1 MENYKIVQAPMFGV
15 GTPEMAAGAS
25 NAGILGSLPLA
36 DLPAPDCVKLIRQT
50 KALTTQ
56 PFAVNIFLN
65 EVPPVDAA
73 LISRYNSAKRF
84 LQEVATGAGFEVV
97 LPDIEDMK
105 ITDYHEQVDA
115 LIAEQCKIVSFTF
128 GNLDAGSIAKFKQH
142 GTTLIGTCTSLRE
155 AKVLEDAGIDIV
167 CLQGIE
173 AGGHR
178 GSFLSAGTEEV
189 DGWSLLLQ
197 LKEQLRIPV
206 IYAGGVN
213 DARSLANV
221 LAKGADGVQI
231 GSMFLAA
238 RESALKDFEKA
249 RLLAIKGAETS
260 LISSFSGRYARGLYN
275 TYVQLV
281 EPSGHVLPY
290 PYMNKLTG
298 PFRKAAREHQHAELV
313 NLWVGA
319 GHRRF
324 STAGTGEI
332 VRQLLVDLEQF
343 K

>member
-1 MENYKIVQAPMFGV
+1 MQRIIQAPMFGV
-15 GTPEMAAGAS
+15 GTPAMAAGAS

-36 DLPAPDCVKLIRQT
+36 DLPAADCVRLIRQT
-50 KALTTQ
+50 KTLTDQ

-65 EVPPVDAA
+65 EIPPVDED
-73 LISRYNSAKRF
+73 LIRRYNGAKRF
-84 LQEVATGAGFEVV
+84 LQEVAAGAGFEVT
-97 LPDIEDMK
+97 LPDIANMK
-105 ITDYHEQVDA
+105 ITDYHEQVEV

-128 GNLDAGSIAKFKQH
+128 GNLDADSIAKFKQH
-142 GTTLIGTCTSLRE
+142 GTTLIGTCTSLAE
-155 AKVLEDAGIDIV
+155 ATILEASGIDMV

-178 GSFLSAGTEEV
+178 GSFLSDGTEPV
-189 DGWSLLLQ
+189 DGLSLLLQ

-206 IYAGGVN
+206 IYAGGVH
-213 DARSLANV
+213 DARSLAHV
-221 LAKGADGVQI
+221 LSKGADGVQI

-238 RESALKDFEKA
+238 KESALQEFEKE
-249 RLLAIKGAETS
+249 RLHAIKGAETL
-260 LISSFSGRYARGLYN
+260 LISSFSGRYARGLDN

-281 EPSGHVLPY
+281 EASGHVLPY

-298 PFRKAAREHQHAELV
+298 PFRKAAREHKLAELV

-319 GHRRF
+319 GHRHF
-324 STAGTGEI
+324 SDATTGEI